1 MAPPTKGVKMAVL
14 SLLVVQN
21 TSLRL
26 VMKYART
33 QSPNFSATVAV
44 FLCEMVKFGVAFGI
58 LARARGLVGAFY
70 DVFAPRELGRLV
82 PPAALYLASDRLHHV
97 SVRLLSVA
105 AFQILSQSKV
115 LTAALF
121 GKLFRGRDVT
131 GRQWVALV
139 VLGGGIAVCQLG
151 DQLFAAAASLEAPP
165 LGFACVLTTSC
176 LGAAAGTYT
185 EAVLQRPASDETYLW
200 RRASQ
205 MALLGSAIA
214 AGPAATAPSGS
225 KGFTAAVYAVVA
237 LNAAGGLLVA
247 AAMRYA
253 DNVLKTLAA
262 SLSIVVSSVAAFAL
276 LGADAPTPSFALGGA
291 AVVAAVYVYGTAP
304 KPQAAAPAKPAA

>member
-1 MAPPTKGVKMAVL
+1 MTASTVKVAVL
-14 SLLVVQN
+14 SLLVLQN

-26 VMKYART
+26 VMKLART
-33 QSPNFSATVAV
+33 ESPDFSATLAV
-44 FLCEMVKFGVAFGI
+44 FLCEVVKFGVAFSL
-58 LARARGLVGAFY
+58 LARAKGVAAGAA
-70 DVFAPRELGRLV
+70 DVFAPRELARLA

-105 AFQILSQSKV
+105 AFQVLSQSKV
-115 LTAALF
+115 LTAAFF
-121 GKLFRGRDVT
+121 GKLFRGRDVS
-131 GRQWVALV
+131 GRQWAAL
-139 VLGGGIAVCQLG
+139 LALAAGIAVCQLG
-151 DQLFAAAASLEAPP
+151 DALGDVALAPPDP
-165 LGFACVLTTSC
+165 LGFACVATTSC

-185 EAVLQRPASDETYLW
+185 EAVLQRPASDASYLW
-200 RRASQ
+200 RRAAQ

-214 AGPAATAPSGS
+214 AGPAATDPRGAA
-225 KGFTAAVYAVVA
+225 GFTAAVYGVVL

-247 AAMRYA
+247 AAMKYA

-262 SLSIVVSSVAAFAL
+262 SLSIVVSAFAACAL
-276 LGADAPTPSFALGGA
+276 LGSDAPTPSFALGGA